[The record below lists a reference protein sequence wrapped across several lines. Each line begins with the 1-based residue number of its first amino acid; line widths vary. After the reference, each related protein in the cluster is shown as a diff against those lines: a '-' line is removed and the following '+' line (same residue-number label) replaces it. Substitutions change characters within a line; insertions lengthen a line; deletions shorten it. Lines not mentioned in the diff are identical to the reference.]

1 MTKSLKILKMKDN
14 SDSFVTKKRKLF
26 DLPMRL
32 LIIGKTGDAKSTY
45 LGNLLLREEMYR
57 NDFEPDN
64 IFIFSGSLAGD
75 KKMRT
80 IIEELDIPK
89 SNLYSEF
96 DNDMLNAI
104 YELLEEQFKE
114 KTDEG
119 IKDKKKLNSL
129 IIFDDLAY
137 QDTFKSGTKDDG
149 IRRIFFNGRKFL
161 ISCIIISQKYT
172 SVGTSLRENASGLV
186 LGKSSN
192 KQLEII
198 EQDHNYLTEGKKKF
212 LKMYREATDKPFG
225 KLVIN
230 FSEPN
235 LYFNQDFEPI

>member
-1 MTKSLKILKMKDN
+1 MSQNLKILKMKDN
-14 SDSFVTKKRKLF
+14 SDSFVTKKKKLF

-75 KKMRT
+75 KKMKT
-80 IIEELDIPK
+80 IIEELEIPK
-89 SNLYSEF
+89 SNLYGEF

-114 KTDEG
+114 KT
-119 IKDKKKLNSL
+119 
-129 IIFDDLAY
+129 
-137 QDTFKSGTKDDG
+137 DDG

-198 EQDHNYLTEGKKKF
+198 EQDHNYMTEGKKKF
-212 LKMYREATDKPFG
+212 LKMLLNYHYP
-225 KLVIN
+225 
-230 FSEPN
+230 P
-235 LYFNQDFEPI
+235 LYIVYS